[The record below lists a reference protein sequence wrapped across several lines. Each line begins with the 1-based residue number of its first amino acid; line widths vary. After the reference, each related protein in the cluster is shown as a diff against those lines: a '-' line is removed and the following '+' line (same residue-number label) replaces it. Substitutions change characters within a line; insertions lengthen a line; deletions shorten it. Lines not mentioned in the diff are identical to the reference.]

1 MDIVSSLNRIKHQLL
16 TLSWENNEEERLSQ
30 HLMTD
35 EEFSGLERELN
46 IILLKVSETSGEERE
61 ILNQEIQKFYDEIK
75 ERFEGIKEKLDYLK
89 DEHEERVQYI
99 KAVNAY
105 GKS

>member
-16 TLSWENNEEERLSQ
+16 ALSWETNEEERLYQ

-46 IILLKVSETSGEERE
+46 EILLCISETSGEDRE
-61 ILNQEIQKFYDEIK
+61 ALNQEVQNFYDEIK
-75 ERFEGIKEKLDYLK
+75 ERFESIKEKLDYLK
-89 DEHEERVQYI
+89 GEHEERVQYI